1 MWVYRG
7 VTSQC
12 PCRARTLKVS
22 RDVPAE
28 AGFICDKAAV
38 FEDKINGTLQTPCS
52 RVLPGK
58 LSVPHPVIL
67 WNPKVTSARHLSLS
81 CARSIQSVPPYP
93 TSWRHILILS
103 SPVHLGIPSGLF
115 PWGIPT
121 KTLYKPLLSPTRATC
136 PAHLILPDLIIRILF
151 DEEYKS
157 WSSSQCSLLLSPVTS
172 FLLGPNIFLSKL
184 TSNPLSFV
192 SSLNPRDRKRDTLY

>member
-1 MWVYRG
+1 MYRA
-7 VTSQC
+7 VTFQC
-12 PCRARTLKVS
+12 PPCRVRTLQFS

-28 AGFICDKAAV
+28 AGSICDKAAV
-38 FEDKINGTLQTPCS
+38 FGDMINGTLQTPCS
-52 RVLPGK
+52 RVLPEK
-58 LSVPHPVIL
+58 LSVPQPVIL

-93 TSWRHILILS
+93 TSWRYILILS

-121 KTLYKPLLSPTRATC
+121 KTLHKPLLSPISATC

-151 DEEYKS
+151 GEEYRS
-157 WSSSQCSLLLSPVTS
+157 WISSSCSILHSPVTS
-172 FLLGPNIFLSKL
+172 SLLGPNIFFRKLS
-184 TSNPLSFV
+184 SSPLSFV
-192 SSLNPRDRKRDTLY
+192 SSLNPRDQKRDALY